1 MLLAVALQRNGL
13 GLVIVLDDVSFDR
26 LNEVLDR
33 AEATSADGLGGDL
46 GEPSLYLV
54 DPGTTR
60 RSRMQHV
67 MWASSKP
74 VAHPGSF
81 VSGKVIQDQMNRS
94 WAGRWLSTRFM
105 NLRNSSS
112 R

>member
-1 MLLAVALQRNGL
+1 MLN
-13 GLVIVLDDVSFDR
+13 DVSFDR

-46 GEPSLYLV
+46 CEPSLYLV

-60 RSRMQHV
+60 RSKMQHV

-74 VAHPGSF
+74 VADPRSF
-81 VSGKVIQDQMNRS
+81 VSGKIIQDD
-94 WAGRWLSTRFM
+94 M
-105 NLRNSSS
+105 NLSFPFRAGALQ
-112 R
+112 RPARLVAPRD